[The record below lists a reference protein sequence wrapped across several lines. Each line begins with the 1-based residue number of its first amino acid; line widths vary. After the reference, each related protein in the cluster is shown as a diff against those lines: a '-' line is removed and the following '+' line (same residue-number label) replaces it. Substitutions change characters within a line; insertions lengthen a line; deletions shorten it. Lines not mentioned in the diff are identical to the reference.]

1 MENNEFLMKN
11 FFHECI
17 NFFGNKF
24 NVNKNKIQFIT
35 VTILVAICFIHTTS
49 LIFIYLPAIVLYI
62 ANLTRLL
69 ITIFCIFSFYTWLN
83 LIFGHRIKIND
94 KKVFIL
100 FLIGIISEF
109 CIQLFLFH
117 VSASQMDLVVR
128 NSIVSNIQIIAIV
141 SLVCTLASYFLNF
154 SLTKENIIYISL
166 ISSTRFFG
174 SVYLS
179 DVIPSSICSYF
190 IYLCALGGILF
201 SFIVKNSLM
210 INDNLNLCNIEISF
224 IKKSQE
230 NWYGLNGRLSNG
242 IAKQLSKRNDRSILL
257 RNETDSS
264 NLENNV
270 SDASINENLLK
281 SNRIRRKLSNAS
293 LLNKRRTSLPTSI
306 GQTKSEKVSF

>member
-1 MENNEFLMKN
+1 MKN

-83 LIFGHRIKIND
+83 LIFGHRIEIND

-154 SLTKENIIYISL
+154 SLTKENIIYIIL

-230 NWYGLNGRLSNG
+230 NWYGPNGRLSNG